1 MWSAMLY
8 CLVMCTYKGFF
19 FPGTQ
24 SLHCRKSVSNV
35 FSDIQT
41 LQPLIDRCSDW
52 IHPREEVFLLD
63 SRSHKHLFLSFFFLF
78 FFLAPMTER
87 KSFFKIFDSWH
98 CQLRLRRAGTEVQ
111 RLWASVC
118 VKKNE
123 GGREQKHLK
132 ATEQIFQHS
141 VSVTESYNSCR
152 DASNLFTSKKFVS
165 MKTLLIVSV
174 SDPDSPQMLGCTLYI
189 THSLLRFG
197 FRLC

>member
-1 MWSAMLY
+1 MQLCRAGRFQGQMWSAMLY

-78 FFLAPMTER
+78 FFLAQMTER
-87 KSFFKIFDSWH
+87 KSFLFFYFIPDIASWDWGA
-98 CQLRLRRAGTEVQ
+98 QEQ
-111 RLWASVC
+111 RFSGCERVC
-118 VKKNE
+118 VWRKMKVDENKNTW
-123 GGREQKHLK
+123 RPQNKYFNI
-132 ATEQIFQHS
+132 QSQ
-141 VSVTESYNSCR
+141 VSH
-152 DASNLFTSKKFVS
+152 
-165 MKTLLIVSV
+165 
-174 SDPDSPQMLGCTLYI
+174 Q
-189 THSLLRFG
+189 
-197 FRLC
+197 

>member
-24 SLHCRKSVSNV
+24 SLHCRKKCIKCILRHSNTAAFNRSLLRLDPPEGRGVS
-35 FSDIQT
+35 S
-41 LQPLIDRCSDW
+41 R
-52 IHPREEVFLLD
+52 

>member
-1 MWSAMLY
+1 MQLCRAGRFQGQMWSAMLY

-78 FFLAPMTER
+78 FFLAQMTER
-87 KSFFKIFDSWH
+87 KSVYSWH
-98 CQLRLRRAGTEVQ
+98 CQLRLRRVGTEVQ

-118 VKKNE
+118 EEKWRWTRTKTPE
-123 GGREQKHLK
+123 GHRTNILTFSLK
-132 ATEQIFQHS
+132 YHISNWKLQFLSWRLQS
-141 VSVTESYNSCR
+141 VY
-152 DASNLFTSKKFVS
+152 F
-165 MKTLLIVSV
+165 
-174 SDPDSPQMLGCTLYI
+174 
-189 THSLLRFG
+189 
-197 FRLC
+197 